1 MSEIDWVPIRAE
13 YIAGTA
19 SYRKLAEK
27 YGVSENALAERAKK
41 EDWPQERKQYRDKR
55 GTDLVARY
63 ARMDTR
69 KMEALFK
76 ASEKMA
82 DRLLD
87 VMNDETQFLRYL
99 VKDCDSGELREQTTG
114 IYNTRA
120 MKQTVGMLREMSGL
134 LRSLNRIPTQAEAE
148 AQWIGRRRLELEE
161 EKLLGGRVDEQTTGV
176 IQVAAKQVPEEP
188 HDGT

>member
-13 YIAGTA
+13 YIAGTVG
-19 SYRKLAEK
+19 YRKLAEK
-27 YGVSENALAERAKK
+27 YSVSENALSARAKK
-41 EDWPQERKQYRDKR
+41 EDWPQQRKQYRDKR

-99 VKDCDSGELREQTTG
+99 VKDGESGELREQTTG
-114 IYNTRA
+114 IYNTKA
-120 MKQTVGMLREMSGL
+120 MKNTVGMLREMSGL

-148 AQWIGRRRLELEE
+148 AQWLGRRRLELEE
-161 EKLLGGRVDEQTTGV
+161 EKLNGARTDEESTG
-176 IQVAAKQVPEEP
+176 IIEMAAQVPPEDAEN
-188 HDGT
+188 GA

>member
-19 SYRKLAEK
+19 GYRKLAEK
-27 YGVSENALAERAKK
+27 YGVSENALAARAKK

-176 IQVAAKQVPEEP
+176 IHVAAKQVPEEP
-188 HDGT
+188 QDGT